1 MNNFLHFPKL
11 RLYVGVN
18 EPEPVSIKVDNC
30 NDEYCAVKRGVP
42 AHMEM
47 TFAPKTESDNLKA
60 SANAKFAGMWMPWS
74 LEKQANVCNYLS
86 NGVKCPIKAQQK
98 ATYYLDFKIP
108 SIAPVGTQ
116 TAVQLRIVD
125 SAKSV
130 VACTSFP
137 VTVVA

>member
-1 MNNFLHFPKL
+1 MYL
-11 RLYVGVN
+11 GGN

-30 NDEYCAVKRGVP
+30 NDKYCAVKRGVP

-60 SANAKFAGMWMPWS
+60 SVNVKFAGIWMPFS
-74 LEKQANVCNYLS
+74 LGQYAKVCNYLS
-86 NGVKCPIKAQQK
+86 NGAKCPIQAQQE
-98 ATYYLDFKIP
+98 AIYSLDFTVP
-108 SIAPVGTQ
+108 SLAPVGAQ
-116 TAVQLRIVD
+116 TTVKLSILN

-130 VACTSFP
+130 IACTNFP